1 MQLKKT
7 KNLSNEEANAYIRE
21 IQHAVN
27 DLLTNIA
34 NEQVNDI
41 QRAIDYRDD
50 GICGSV
56 FEDYEVIRKL
66 QIFTGLTI
74 EV

>member
-7 KNLSNEEANAYIRE
+7 KNLSNEEASEYIKE
-21 IQHAVN
+21 IQLAVS

-41 QRAIDYRDD
+41 QRAIDYREDA
-50 GICGSV
+50 ICSGV
-56 FEDYEVIRKL
+56 FSDYEVIKKL
-66 QIFTGLTI
+66 QIFTGLEI

>member
-7 KNLSNEEANAYIRE
+7 KNLSNEEASAYIKE
-21 IQHAVN
+21 IQLAVS

-41 QRAIDYRDD
+41 QRAIDYREDA
-50 GICGSV
+50 ICSGV
-56 FEDYEVIRKL
+56 FSDYEVIKKL
-66 QIFTGLTI
+66 QIFTGLQI

>member
-1 MQLKKT
+1 MQIKKI

-21 IQHAVN
+21 IQVAVN

-34 NEQVNDI
+34 NEQVKDI
-41 QRAIDYRDD
+41 QRAVDYREDA
-50 GICGSV
+50 ICSGV
-56 FEDYEVIRKL
+56 FSDYETIKKL
-66 QIFTGLTI
+66 EIFTGLNI